1 MDPLACNYEVGEFT
15 KKLSNWC
22 KKVVK
27 TKETIEDTFMS
38 CENVDVDRMK
48 EEVIAIID
56 EAFSKEK

>member
-1 MDPLACNYEVGEFT
+1 MDPLASNHEVIKFT
-15 KKLSNWC
+15 DKLSDWC

-27 TKETIEDTFMS
+27 TKETIETTFMS
-38 CENVDVDRMK
+38 YGNVDVDRMK